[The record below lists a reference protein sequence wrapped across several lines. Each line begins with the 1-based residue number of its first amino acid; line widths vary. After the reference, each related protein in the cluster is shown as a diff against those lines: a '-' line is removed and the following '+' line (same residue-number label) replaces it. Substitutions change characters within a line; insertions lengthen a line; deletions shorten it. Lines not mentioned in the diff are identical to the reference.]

1 VILTLPI
8 REVVPATP
16 RARIVRLDLGSRAFS
31 YRAGQAVLIAA
42 QGHERRRPYS
52 IASSPEETTE
62 SGYLELLVGVEA
74 DGQPGPHLG
83 LNTGALV
90 DIEGP
95 IGRFAF
101 PEHPHERRF
110 LFIAGGTGIAPLRS
124 MLRHALLVPHD
135 AIGLLYS
142 ARTLSEFAYERELR
156 ALAAAGRIELKQTV
170 TREVAP
176 GDWAGTHGRLGR
188 TDLAPLVH
196 HRETLCFICG
206 PGTLVEDML
215 AALAELGIARERI
228 RIEEWPQTPAAAAN
242 EHL

>member
-1 VILTLPI
+1 VLLTLPI

-16 RARIVRLDLGSRAFS
+16 RARIVRVDLGGRAFP

-42 QGHERRRPYS
+42 QGRERRRPYS
-52 IASSPEETTE
+52 IAAAPEETEE
-62 SGYLELLVGVEA
+62 SGCLELLVGVEA
-74 DGQPGPHLG
+74 DGQPGPHLE
-83 LNTGALV
+83 LTPGALV
-90 DIEGP
+90 DVEGP
-95 IGRFAF
+95 TGRFAF
-101 PEHPHERRF
+101 PDDPPERRF
-110 LFIAGGTGIAPLRS
+110 LFIAGGTGIAPLRA
-124 MLRHALLVPHD
+124 MLRHALRVPHD

-156 ALAAAGRIELKQTV
+156 ALAASEQIELKQTV

-206 PGTLVEDML
+206 PAPLVEDML
-215 AALAELGIARERI
+215 AALAELGVARERI
-228 RIEEWPQTPAAAAN
+228 RIEEWPQAPAPAAN